1 MLHRLMAASL
11 ALAIVS
17 VVPVHAQSS
26 VIELN
31 DAGWKMLEKG
41 DAVRAAQ
48 LFDQALAQRPDEP
61 VLLFG
66 AGVSAQALSRPS
78 DAKPKLRRALDVNP
92 RFTPASLLLGE
103 IVYREGDLD
112 AAIKTY
118 EAALALSPGQP
129 DLTARLQQWRQEADV
144 HSTLIER
151 RQDRFRVMFEGRS
164 DAALAAHTT
173 DTLNTAFWRVGQE
186 LRAYPVNAIQ
196 VILYTEKQFRD
207 ITRAPEWSGGIYDGR
222 IRIPMAGATR
232 SLALL
237 DRVLVHELTHAM
249 VTSIAPRGV
258 PTWLHEGLAQH
269 FDGADVEAARR
280 RLRMHGQRIPLEQL
294 ERGFFQL
301 TAAGASIAYDESLIA
316 VNEIAGR
323 ANISWTQVLY
333 ALADSQNARET
344 LRGYGVDYANLEASF
359 SK

>member
-1 MLHRLMAASL
+1 MAAL
-11 ALAIVS
+11 LGFAIVS
-17 VVPVHAQSS
+17 VMPVPAHAQSS
-26 VIELN
+26 AFELN
-31 DAGWKMLEKG
+31 EAGWKMLEKG
-41 DAVRAAQ
+41 DAARASQ
-48 LFDQALAQRPDEP
+48 LFDQALAQRPEEP

-66 AGVSAQALSRPS
+66 ASVSAQLLNRTS
-78 DAKPKLRRALDVNP
+78 DAKAKLHHALDVNP

-118 EAALALSPGQP
+118 EAALALSPGNR
-129 DLTARLQQWRQEADV
+129 DLTSRLQQWKQEADV
-144 HSTLIER
+144 HSTFIER

-164 DAALAAHTT
+164 DAPLAARTT

-186 LRAYPVNAIQ
+186 LRAYPANAIQ

-222 IRIPMAGATR
+222 IRIPVAGALR
-232 SLALL
+232 SPALL

-249 VTSIAPRGV
+249 VTSLAPRGV
-258 PTWLHEGLAQH
+258 PQWLHEGLAQH
-269 FDGADVEAARR
+269 FDGADVQAARR
-280 RLRMHGQRIPLEQL
+280 RLQIHGQRIPLDQL
-294 ERGFFQL
+294 DGGFMQL

-316 VNEIAGR
+316 VNAIVGR

-333 ALADSQNARET
+333 ALAESQNARET
-344 LRGYGVDYANLEASF
+344 LRGYGIDYADLEATF
-359 SK
+359 NK

>member
-1 MLHRLMAASL
+1 VLRLIAASL

-26 VIELN
+26 ASELN
-31 DAGWKMLEKG
+31 EAGWKMLEKG

-66 AGVSAQALSRPS
+66 ASVSAQVLNRPS
-78 DAKPKLRRALDVNP
+78 DAKPKLRHALDVNP

-118 EAALALSPGQP
+118 EAALALSPGNP
-129 DLTARLQQWRQEADV
+129 DLSTRLHQWRQEADV
-144 HSTLIER
+144 HSTLVER

-186 LRAYPVNAIQ
+186 LRAYPVNSIQ

-207 ITRAPEWSGGIYDGR
+207 ITRAPEWSGGVYDGR
-222 IRIPMAGATR
+222 IRIPLAGATR
-232 SLALL
+232 SLPLL

-280 RLRMHGQRIPLEQL
+280 RLRMHGQRIPLAQL

-316 VNEIAGR
+316 VNEIVSR

-344 LRGYGVDYANLEASF
+344 LRAYGIDYADLETVINQ
-359 SK
+359 